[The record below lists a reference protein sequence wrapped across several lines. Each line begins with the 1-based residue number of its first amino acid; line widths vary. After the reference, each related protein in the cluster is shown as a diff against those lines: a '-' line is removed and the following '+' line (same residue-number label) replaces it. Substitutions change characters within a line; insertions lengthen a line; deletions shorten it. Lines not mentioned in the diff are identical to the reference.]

1 MEYSISTQHLSFAF
15 RNQPILKDLALNIP
29 KGSVYGYLGKNGSGK
44 STTIKLLLGLLKNQQ
59 GSIQINNYNL
69 DTHRKEVLGC
79 VGCLIEA
86 PAFYQK
92 FTAYENL
99 KYNSYYY
106 PNCDESRINELLE
119 LVDLTD
125 ARNKKVN
132 KFSTGMYQRLGIARA
147 LLNDPEILI
156 LDEPLNGLD
165 PNGIHLIREL
175 IAKLNQQGKTIFLSS
190 HILDEIEK
198 TCTHVGILDH
208 GELKYQGELK
218 NLMLQKQQIA
228 LSTRAED
235 ISKVQ
240 QICLQHGFTFR
251 KISDVDVQVGVN
263 DQEAHNQF
271 IYLLVENSVV
281 IYGITSTR
289 NHLEDLFLSMTQQ
302 QTPKL

>member
-1 MEYSISTQHLSFAF
+1 M
-15 RNQPILKDLALNIP
+15 
-29 KGSVYGYLGKNGSGK
+29 
-44 STTIKLLLGLLKNQQ
+44 
-59 GSIQINNYNL
+59 
-69 DTHRKEVLGC
+69 
-79 VGCLIEA
+79 
-86 PAFYQK
+86 
-92 FTAYENL
+92 
-99 KYNSYYY
+99 
-106 PNCDESRINELLE
+106 
-119 LVDLTD
+119 
-125 ARNKKVN
+125 
-132 KFSTGMYQRLGIARA
+132 
-147 LLNDPEILI
+147 LNDPEILI